1 MGVTLRQMR
10 YFVSA
15 AETGK
20 LSTAASDCGVT
31 QSAITLALKA
41 LEDHLGT
48 SLFDRNPT
56 GVTLTQ
62 EGHRF
67 LLKVRAILADVAE
80 ATRSVEAD
88 RGAAAVTGKLSI
100 GTTDTVIGYF
110 LGPHLTRFRHRFPDI
125 DLEITQLERP
135 ELEAR
140 LAAGEF
146 DLGVMLVSNLRR
158 RDVLGSSI
166 LLPSQ
171 RRLWLPVRH
180 PLMAREAVSLRDVAG
195 EPYIMLTV
203 DEAERSALSYW
214 DRAGLTPR
222 IVLRTTSVEAVRTLV
237 GQGMGV
243 TILSDMVF
251 RPWSLEGDRIEV
263 RDLIERIPSMD
274 VGLVWRQADTLT
286 PPGEEFRAFLQG
298 AHVRH
303 AGRPMRK
310 INEAPAAFQN

>member
-1 MGVTLRQMR
+1 MAVTLRQMR

-15 AETGK
+15 ADTGK
-20 LSTAASDCGVT
+20 LSAAASDCGVT

-41 LEDHLGT
+41 LEDHLGAP
-48 SLFDRNPT
+48 LFDRNPT

-62 EGHRF
+62 EGYRF
-67 LLKVRAILADVAE
+67 LQKARAILADVAE
-80 ATRSVEAD
+80 ATRSVDAG
-88 RGAAAVTGKLSI
+88 RAGGAVSGVLSI

-110 LGPHLTRFRHRFPDI
+110 LGPHLVRFQNRFPDI
-125 DLEITQLERP
+125 RIEIAQLERP

-140 LAAGEF
+140 LTAGEF
-146 DLGVMLVSNLRR
+146 DLGVMLVSNLSR
-158 RDVLGSSI
+158 RDVLGSAI

-180 PLMAREAVSLRDVAG
+180 PLMAREAITLQDVAQ
-195 EPYIMLTV
+195 EPYVMLTV
-203 DEAERSALSYW
+203 DEADRSALGYW
-214 DRAGLTPR
+214 ERAGLAPR

-237 GQGMGV
+237 GQGMGL

-263 RDLIERIPSMD
+263 RDLVERIPSMD

-286 PPGEEFRAFLQG
+286 PPAEEFRAFLQG

-310 INEAPAAFQN
+310 INDAPSSF